1 MKIGIYGGSFNPI
14 HYGHTGLAQWVVRN
28 TDLDEVWLMISPN
41 NPLKDASILSDEQV
55 RLQEAKEEI
64 RRLGK
69 EAEGIVVSDFEFT
82 LPRPNY
88 TANTLRKLS
97 EAYPDYEFILIIGED
112 NLNIFTKWREY
123 SYILANYRIFV
134 YPRRGNEQS
143 AEEVIAN
150 LQIETIKEL
159 KYLQGAP
166 QYDISS
172 TELRAQKNNY
182 TKKT

>member
-1 MKIGIYGGSFNPI
+1 
-14 HYGHTGLAQWVVRN
+14 
-28 TDLDEVWLMISPN
+28 
-41 NPLKDASILSDEQV
+41 
-55 RLQEAKEEI
+55 
-64 RRLGK
+64 
-69 EAEGIVVSDFEFT
+69 VVSDFEFT

-143 AEEVIAN
+143 AEEAIAN